1 MRFQELDDVGIPEV
15 GSEEELSEIDIPTE
29 IKFWNFVF
37 CVGLISGLILGCWAI
52 VSNPELLDENPE
64 VFFFTLFYISVE
76 IGCTVISFI
85 AFLCFWSLAY
95 LRNKPVMFSDYI
107 GILSVCSF
115 TLSNLAHLLAIPI
128 GCLLLAWNPVL
139 PIPFKTFICFQIIFA
154 IFILGKCFFNRN
166 GSKSTINLPAH
177 HPAIVKATVEI
188 ENIRSRGNSQH
199 SVQSS
204 FQGGREFR
212 STSNYEAKK
221 KEEDDEHR
229 ERSVSTGTKLS
240 IKTPKLKF
248 DE

>member
-1 MRFQELDDVGIPEV
+1 MRFQEFEDAGIPEV

-37 CVGLISGLILGCWAI
+37 CIGLISGVILGCWAI
-52 VSNPELLDENPE
+52 VSNPEVLESNPE
-64 VFFFTLFYISVE
+64 IFFFTLFYISVE
-76 IGCTVISFI
+76 VACTVVSFFV
-85 AFLCFWSLAY
+85 FLCFWALAY
-95 LRNKPVMFSDYI
+95 MRNRSVMFGDYI

-128 GCLLLAWNPVL
+128 GCLLLSQNQVL
-139 PIPFKTFICFQIIFA
+139 PIPFKTFVCFQIIFA

-166 GSKSTINLPAH
+166 SSSPNSRFLH
-177 HPAIVKATVEI
+177 NPAIIKATVEI

-199 SVQSS
+199 SIRSS
-204 FQGGREFR
+204 FHGGREIR
-212 STSNYEAKK
+212 SSSNYESKK
-221 KEEDDEHR
+221 KEDDEEQR

-240 IKTPKLKF
+240 IKTPKIKV